1 MGAAHVPFSLRAL
14 VTYAAPRLVSRS
26 GRSLLRSFTSH
37 PVHEPN
43 VERRGIRVGM
53 GTVDRRT
60 TIGTK
65 LTQPQAEPFHPTLTR
80 LTPCHSAPQG
90 PAFGR

>member
-65 LTQPQAEPFHPTLTR
+65 LTQPFHYTVNSCSCEIAEGYDR
-80 LTPCHSAPQG
+80 DARG
-90 PAFGR
+90 K